1 MPLITSY
8 LYQNIFTVQLL
19 DYENPDIQN
28 IRNRVVYQRPIEIYR
43 GADNPITI
51 KFKNQDQKS
60 ANIAGL
66 TFYGFLVDYLKGN
79 VVANVAVTVSN
90 VSTATANV
98 MLTDSFINTLPQ
110 NKYKLAFLSSNGTFN
125 TPVYS
130 DDNFKVYA
138 EGNINP
144 AYNTDMF
151 TTSTTDYSGDVD
163 LGTL

>member
-8 LYQNIFTVQLL
+8 LYSNTFTVQIL
-19 DYENPDIQN
+19 DYGNTAITT
-28 IRNRVVYQRPIEIYR
+28 RNRVVYQRPIEIYR

-51 KFKNQDQKS
+51 KFKNQDQKA

-66 TFYGFLVDYLKGN
+66 TFTGYIIDYLKGN
-79 VVANVAVTVSN
+79 VVANVGVTVSN
-90 VSTATANV
+90 VTTATANI
-98 MLTDSFINTLPQ
+98 MLTDSFLNTLPQ
-110 NKYKLAFLSSNGTFN
+110 NKYKLAFLAHDGTYN

-130 DDNFKVYA
+130 DDNFMVYA
-138 EGNINP
+138 EMNVNP

>member
-1 MPLITSY
+1 M
-8 LYQNIFTVQLL
+8 YQK
-19 DYENPDIQN
+19 
-28 IRNRVVYQRPIEIYR
+28 PIEIYR

-51 KFKNQDQKS
+51 KFKNQDQKA

-66 TFYGFLVDYLKGN
+66 SFEGYIIDYLKGN
-79 VVANVAVTVSN
+79 VVANVTVTVSN
-90 VSTATANV
+90 VTTATASV
-98 MLTDSFINTLPQ
+98 MLTDTFINTLPQ
-110 NKYKLAFLSSNGTFN
+110 NKYKLAFLSSNGTYN

-138 EGNINP
+138 EMNINP
-144 AYNTDMF
+144 AYNTDPF

>member
-1 MPLITSY
+1 
-8 LYQNIFTVQLL
+8 
-19 DYENPDIQN
+19 
-28 IRNRVVYQRPIEIYR
+28 VYQRPIEIYR

-138 EGNINP
+138 EVNINP
-144 AYNTDMF
+144 AFNTDMF

>member
-1 MPLITSY
+1 M
-8 LYQNIFTVQLL
+8 
-19 DYENPDIQN
+19 
-28 IRNRVVYQRPIEIYR
+28 YQRPIEIYR

-66 TFYGFLVDYLKGN
+66 TFYGFLIDYLKGN
-79 VVANVAVTVSN
+79 VVANVGVTVSN

-98 MLTDSFINTLPQ
+98 MLTDSFLNTLPQ
-110 NKYKLAFLSSNGTFN
+110 NKYKLAFLAHDGSFN

-138 EGNINP
+138 EVNINP

-163 LGTL
+163 LGSL